1 MLLLSQKQNKTT
13 LNPTLSTTN
22 YDSTPTSGQ
31 INAVKHGNGAK
42 NHHPTNPER
51 KNLHSTIS
59 AQAKSWIAMLGFAF
73 SSTIL
78 CEANT
83 QGLSGLGKYQD
94 YRSTLQTSNKHVPI
108 LCTRMAVTIYWNSL
122 QSGLGPGFSHS
133 LKIGILCTLSFYS
146 QTALQ
151 VWRQR
156 QDFLGHEL
164 LAGCSQLFLCT

>member
-1 MLLLSQKQNKTT
+1 MLLNTGERSKEPSPNQPRKKKFTQYNFSTSKI
-13 LNPTLSTTN
+13 LNRN
-22 YDSTPTSGQ
+22 
-31 INAVKHGNGAK
+31 V
-42 NHHPTNPER
+42 
-51 KNLHSTIS
+51 
-59 AQAKSWIAMLGFAF
+59 GFAF

-146 QTALQ
+146 DCSSSLEAKARLSGS
-151 VWRQR
+151 RAPCR
-156 QDFLGHEL
+156 L
-164 LAGCSQLFLCT
+164 LSVVSVHLKYESL